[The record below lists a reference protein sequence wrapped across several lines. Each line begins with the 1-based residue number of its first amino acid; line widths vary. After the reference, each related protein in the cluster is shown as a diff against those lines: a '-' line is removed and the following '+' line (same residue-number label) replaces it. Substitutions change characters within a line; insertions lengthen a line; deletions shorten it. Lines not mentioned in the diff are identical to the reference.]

1 LLLAQQ
7 VVQQEVCSKLR
18 LAFPFLMRLLSA
30 SLGNPLFLI
39 KARMQVCMMA
49 SLNSTIDDRAVR
61 HTLLY
66 YQLALNILT
75 RIRLTHWLLFLGRKN
90 FEV

>member
-1 LLLAQQ
+1 LLLVQQ
-7 VVQQEVCSKLR
+7 VVQQEVRSKLR
-18 LAFPFLMRLLSA
+18 LAFPFFMHLLSA

-39 KARMQVCMMA
+39 KARMQVCMTA
-49 SLNSTIDDRAVR
+49 SLNSTIDDRIVR

-75 RIRLTHWLLFLGRKN
+75 RIRLTHWLLFSGRKN
-90 FEV
+90 FGV